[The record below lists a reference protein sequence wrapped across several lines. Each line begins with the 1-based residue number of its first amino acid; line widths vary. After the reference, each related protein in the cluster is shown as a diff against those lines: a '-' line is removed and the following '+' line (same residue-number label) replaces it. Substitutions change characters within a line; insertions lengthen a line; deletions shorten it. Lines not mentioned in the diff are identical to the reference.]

1 MKKLALTIIG
11 VIFLSLTLSA
21 RQPSRGYRGFID
33 FAWSTFSE
41 SIGKDWKVTANHYG
55 LSTVHGCQ
63 IIPELFVG
71 AGFEIANNATA
82 SSVYLPVFVDVRT
95 DLKFGRFTP
104 FADLRSGWAICN
116 DGGFRLQP
124 MVGYRFNWGRKV
136 GINCAVG
143 MTLQCYKAYDYSD
156 GGWANP
162 EPDGGYQMQNP
173 RVEHKA
179 LAGFTLRLGFD
190 F

>member
-1 MKKLALTIIG
+1 MKKLSLSIIG

-41 SIGKDWKVTANHYG
+41 SIGDDWKVTANHYG
-55 LSTVHGCQ
+55 LSTVHGYQ

-71 AGFEIANNATA
+71 AGFELANNATA
-82 SSVYLPVFVDVRT
+82 SSVYLPVFADVRT

-104 FADLRSGWAICN
+104 FADMRVGWAVCS

-136 GINCAVG
+136 GINLAVG
-143 MTLQCYKAYDYSD
+143 MTLQCYKTYDYSD
-156 GGWANP
+156 SGWID
-162 EPDGGYQMQNP
+162 PDGYQHQAY
-173 RVEHKA
+173 RVGHRA

>member
-136 GINCAVG
+136 GINFAVG